1 MTENLVVIDGHAL
14 SINTFERILQIAKS
28 RGVRLGGD
36 FNPSSLEVV
45 KTPLD
50 TRIKKSKFNS
60 LLEEMSD
67 DQLKATAVAL
77 LFDTKVQ
84 AAVKMFHTSVAN
96 YAQVAAIAHQLNKR
110 NIVVS

>member
-14 SINTFERILQIAKS
+14 TVNTFERILQVAKS
-28 RGVRLGGD
+28 RGVQLGGD
-36 FNPSSLEVV
+36 FNP
-45 KTPLD
+45 

-60 LLEEMSD
+60 LLDEMTD

-96 YAQVAAIAHQLNKR
+96 YAQVAAIAYQLNKR